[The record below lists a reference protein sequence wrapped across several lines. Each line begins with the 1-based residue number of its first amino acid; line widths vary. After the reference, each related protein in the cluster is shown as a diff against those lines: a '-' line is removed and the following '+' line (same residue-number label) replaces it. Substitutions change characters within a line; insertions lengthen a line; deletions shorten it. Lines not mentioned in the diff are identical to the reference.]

1 MEKTKTK
8 KNTAIWWIVFL
19 ASSAGLIWAIDARF
33 EYLTLILPLFCTSF
47 VKALDII

>member
-1 MEKTKTK
+1 MEKTKK
-8 KNTAIWWIVFL
+8 KNTVIWWIVFL
-19 ASSAGLIWAIDARF
+19 ASSAALVWAIDYKW